1 MSQIEKVLIIFYED
15 FSSYYKP
22 TDNTDVTM
30 LHIDQILTFIKEYV
44 ALCDPPVSSTSKIPQ
59 C

>member
-22 TDNTDVTM
+22 VDSSDVTM
-30 LHIDQILTFIKEYV
+30 LHIDQILTFITEYV
-44 ALCDPPVSSTSKIPQ
+44 ALCNPPVSSTSKKTE